1 MPFARTLLIACLWL
15 WTLPLLAEV
24 VHFPA
29 DQPLDL
35 PRDPNNLEG
44 PPLVIYGATDLEA
57 MRPLIVGFQETYPGI
72 AITYH
77 ELNTVELYDQFL
89 EEVEEEGYSADL
101 ILSSAMDLQ
110 IKLVND
116 GYARPHV
123 SLATRSLPDWAV
135 WRDEAFGFTYEP
147 AVMVYNKQQVP
158 PEEIPQT
165 RRELV
170 QLLLDAHPER
180 YTEEVATYDP
190 ERSGVGFLLATQ
202 DAHQS
207 QTFWDLVRSL
217 GKSSVKLYT
226 NTGAILERIADG
238 HFLIGYNLLGSYAQA
253 YAKRYPSLGIVLPR
267 DYTLVM
273 SRIVFIPKSAP
284 QHRLAGLFL
293 DFLLGEAGQR
303 IIAGPAGLYAIH
315 PEVTGEL
322 TARQLQATLGPA
334 LRPIRVGP
342 GLLVYLDQ
350 AKRRKFL
357 RQWQRALSG
366 H

>member
-15 WTLPLLAEV
+15 WTPPLPAEI

-29 DQPLDL
+29 YQPLDL
-35 PRDPNNLEG
+35 PRDPNLEG
-44 PPLVIYGATDLEA
+44 APLVIYGATDLEA
-57 MRPLIVGFQETYPGI
+57 MRPLIAGFQETYPGI

-77 ELNTVELYDQFL
+77 DLNTVELYDRFL
-89 EEVEEEGYSADL
+89 EEVEEQGHSADL
-101 ILSSAMDLQ
+101 VLSSAMDLQ

-116 GYARPHV
+116 GYARSHV

-147 AVMVYNKQQVP
+147 VVMVYNKQQVP
-158 PEEIPQT
+158 PEEVPQT

-170 QLLLDAHPER
+170 RLLDAHPER
-180 YTEEVATYDP
+180 YTDRVATYDP
-190 ERSGVGFLLATQ
+190 ERSGVGFLFATQ

-207 QTFWDLVRSL
+207 QTFWELVRSL
-217 GKSSVKLYT
+217 GSSGVKLYT

-238 HFLIGYNLLGSYAQA
+238 RFLIGYNLLGSYAQA
-253 YAKRYPSLGIVLPR
+253 YANRYPSLGIVLPR
-267 DYTLVM
+267 DYTLIM

-293 DFLLGEAGQR
+293 DFLLGETSQQ

-322 TARQLQATLGPA
+322 TARQLQTILGPA

-357 RQWQRALSG
+357 RQWQRALG
-366 H
+366 GR